1 MRKITAS
8 ALELIGG
15 TPLLKADRYA
25 DKAGVKDATILTKLE
40 YLNPAGSVKDRIALA
55 MIEDAEKKGQLKPG
69 STIIEPTSGNTGIGL
84 AAVATAKGYRAI
96 LTLPDTMSVERR
108 NIMKAYGAELVLTE
122 GAKGMKGAIAKADE
136 IKEATPGSIILGQF
150 VNEANPKAHRETTGP
165 EIWEDTDGQVDIFVA
180 GVGTGGTVTGVGEYL
195 KSKNP
200 DVKVAAELTLDITEG
215 DPAPV
220 AYLNVQAPNDYFFLI
235 WTSSDPAVASVDGT
249 GKVTGHA
256 EGTAAV
262 TARNERGEKTTCT
275 ITVRKSTASRLV
287 LNTSDLT
294 LTITEQE
301 PAPTKQLKLEQ
312 NKGGFTY
319 VRQWVSSNPAVASV
333 STNGTV
339 KAQGSGKAVISA
351 LTTAGQVLRCTVT
364 VTSEIG
370 RVQMSKNAM
379 LLQAVGAS
387 QKLTAQAAGTKNGTL
402 TWFSSNPGVA
412 TVSADG
418 MVTAVGD
425 GETMILAVTP
435 EGRADA
441 CYVAVGAAAWRFRSE
456 DELAET
462 LTLTGQLPY
471 SDGK

>member
-1 MRKITAS
+1 
-8 ALELIGG
+8 
-15 TPLLKADRYA
+15 
-25 DKAGVKDATILTKLE
+25 
-40 YLNPAGSVKDRIALA
+40 
-55 MIEDAEKKGQLKPG
+55 
-69 STIIEPTSGNTGIGL
+69 
-84 AAVATAKGYRAI
+84 
-96 LTLPDTMSVERR
+96 
-108 NIMKAYGAELVLTE
+108 MKQRF
-122 GAKGMKGAIAKADE
+122 K
-136 IKEATPGSIILGQF
+136 
-150 VNEANPKAHRETTGP
+150 
-165 EIWEDTDGQVDIFVA
+165 
-180 GVGTGGTVTGVGEYL
+180 TGVGAFVLCVVLLLAGALPVCAVEGHPV
-195 KSKNP
+195 P
-200 DVKVAAELTLDITEG
+200 DSGMTLDSSELLLELTSE

-235 WTSSDPAVASVDGT
+235 WTSSAPSVASVDGT

-256 EGTAAV
+256 EGTAAI

-287 LNTSDLT
+287 LNTSELA
-294 LTITEQE
+294 LVMTEQE

-370 RVQMSKNAM
+370 RVHMSKNAM

-402 TWFSSNPGVA
+402 TWLSSNPGVA

>member
-1 MRKITAS
+1 MKQGFKACVCAVVLCAELFAAGALS
-8 ALELIGG
+8 A
-15 TPLLKADRYA
+15 YA
-25 DKAGVKDATILTKLE
+25 AQE
-40 YLNPAGSVKDRIALA
+40 QP
-55 MIEDAEKKGQLKPG
+55 
-69 STIIEPTSGNTGIGL
+69 
-84 AAVATAKGYRAI
+84 
-96 LTLPDTMSVERR
+96 LPDS
-108 NIMKAYGAELVLTE
+108 
-122 GAKGMKGAIAKADE
+122 GM
-136 IKEATPGSIILGQF
+136 TL
-150 VNEANPKAHRETTGP
+150 
-165 EIWEDTDGQVDIFVA
+165 DT
-180 GVGTGGTVTGVGEYL
+180 
-195 KSKNP
+195 
-200 DVKVAAELTLDITEG
+200 AELTLDITEG

-387 QKLTAQAAGTKNGTL
+387 QKLTAQAAGAKNGTM
-402 TWFSSNPGVA
+402 TWISSNPGVA

-441 CYVAVGAAAWRFRSE
+441 CYVAVGVAVPLGGRACRNADPDRPAALFGWKVKRKMGAFCAAGCSHFFKTRWAERSSFPGQTTPSAGPCSRAHRPAETGPVRRAAAPIQGRCAACRKKDPLFCVSSRCP
-456 DELAET
+456 LFAVLGHPMRRRHRLCNRPGCGT
-462 LTLTGQLPY
+462 IKP
-471 SDGK
+471 